1 VNAFITVNGES
12 TCHSAGDGCRGQRGT
27 WRGPLRGASVLLG
40 QGTEYEIANVVDPEF
55 TIVAKMRK
63 RFLGQAP

>member
-1 VNAFITVNGES
+1 MDAE
-12 TCHSAGDGCRGQRGT
+12 AQRGT

-40 QGTEYEIANVVDPEF
+40 QGMEYEIANVVDPEF
-55 TIVAKMRK
+55 MIVAKMRK